1 MCHSFTA
8 TSDDFGHEGVPAV
21 TVLILSVPRRQEGE
35 KCAPISLSFCADP
48 CASVCVCV
56 CMFLLMPLCIQ
67 HGSSTILFHVVF
79 SQAFQEQECL
89 DDIISQLPPS
99 GKCYQP

>member
-35 KCAPISLSFCADP
+35 KCVPISLSFCADP
-48 CASVCVCV
+48 CASVCVCLCV
-56 CMFLLMPLCIQ
+56 YVFTHAPVHTALLFCDTVPRSACP
-67 HGSSTILFHVVF
+67 G
-79 SQAFQEQECL
+79 
-89 DDIISQLPPS
+89 LPGAGMS
-99 GKCYQP
+99 